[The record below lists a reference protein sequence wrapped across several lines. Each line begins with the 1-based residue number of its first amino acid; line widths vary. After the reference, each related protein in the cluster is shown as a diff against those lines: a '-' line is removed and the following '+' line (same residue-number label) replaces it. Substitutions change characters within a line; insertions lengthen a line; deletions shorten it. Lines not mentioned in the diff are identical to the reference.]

1 MLRPLAPADL
11 PDVRRLVVAAG
22 MFSAEEA
29 VFLDEVLG
37 PVAAAGG
44 TDADGRTCL
53 VDDAAVPETPGGQGL
68 DPRAPELTAVVYYA
82 PEDAADRVW
91 DLTMIAVHP
100 QLQGR
105 GTGRGLMRHVEA
117 DLAARGARL
126 LAVRT
131 SGTGQYAGTRAFY
144 ARCGYDRVAEVPD
157 WWTDGD
163 DLVLFTRRLADRSR

>member
-1 MLRPLAPADL
+1 MIRAMTAEDAAE
-11 PDVRRLVVAAG
+11 VIEVVVAAD
-22 MFSAEEA
+22 MFTA
-29 VFLDEVLG
+29 DEVPFLEEMLSG
-37 PVAAAGG
+37 YEAAARDEGH
-44 TDADGRTCL
+44 
-53 VDDAAVPETPGGQGL
+53 V
-68 DPRAPELTAVVYYA
+68 AVVVDEGPMGVAGVAYYR
-82 PEDAADRVW
+82 PKEAADRVW